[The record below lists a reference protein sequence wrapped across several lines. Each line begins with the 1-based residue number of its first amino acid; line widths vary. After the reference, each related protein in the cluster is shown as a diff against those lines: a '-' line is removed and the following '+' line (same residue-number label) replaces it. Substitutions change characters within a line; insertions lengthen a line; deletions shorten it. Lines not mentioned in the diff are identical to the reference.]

1 MDSRGGRQREHSAPC
16 VGTTRKTADFGGE
29 GHSWHKPDGE
39 KEKILRN
46 QRRITRQHEWA
57 FTLIE
62 LLVVIAIIGIL
73 AAILLPVLGR
83 SKTKA
88 RMAKCQNNHKQMMV
102 VTRMYADENNDSIVP
117 NRQDWGRNSSGHY
130 RTWATGW
137 LRHGNANERANWD
150 TTYMSQG
157 LLAPYLTDVSIMHC
171 PADPSQ
177 TSRGPRVRSIASSH
191 VMGGTWSNPYGWGF
205 VNENYWHAYN
215 RFADITDDPSR
226 RWVYADENQW
236 TINDNY
242 FLSFDLGRPNVN
254 QFIDVPAVYHDRK
267 SSFSFVDGHAEFH
280 EWKDP
285 STINARG
292 FRPRG
297 GADVTWFLS
306 ITSSRK

>member
-1 MDSRGGRQREHSAPC
+1 MKKNNPILGSLHFRRE
-16 VGTTRKTADFGGE
+16 R
-29 GHSWHKPDGE
+29 
-39 KEKILRN
+39 
-46 QRRITRQHEWA
+46 A

-73 AAILLPVLGR
+73 ASLLLPTLGR
-83 SKTKA
+83 AKTRA

-102 VTRMYADENNDSIVP
+102 ATRMYADENGDAIVP
-117 NRQDWGRNSSGHY
+117 NHQDFGRNANGQY

-137 LRHGNANERANWD
+137 LRHGDANARANWD

-157 LLAPYLTDVSIMHC
+157 LLGSYLSGEVTVMQC
-171 PADPSQ
+171 PGDPSQ
-177 TSRGPRVRSIASSH
+177 TTRGRRVRSIASSH
-191 VMGGTWSNPYGWGF
+191 VMGGRWDNPYGYGF

-215 RFADITDDPSR
+215 RFSDIMDDNAR
-226 RWVYADENQW
+226 RWVYVDENQW

-242 FLSFDLGRPNVN
+242 FLSFDLNGPNAPN

-267 SSFSFVDGHAEFH
+267 SSFSFADGHTEYH

-285 STINARG
+285 GTIDARG

-297 GADVTWFLS
+297 GPDVAWLLS